1 MKIDPKALDT
11 DTIYKILKGTV
22 VPRPIAW
29 VSSVSASGIANL
41 APFSFF
47 TVVSRNPPIVS
58 VSTLGKDD
66 LTSYKDTLNNI
77 RETGEFVVNVV
88 SLPLVDAMHG
98 TAAAHPPET
107 DEFDVV
113 GLEKGAC
120 DIVRVPRVAAAP
132 VSMECKVERI
142 LSVGDVSDHVVFGK
156 VVRFHLRD
164 DVVMDRHRIDISAI
178 QPVGRLAIDYCLTD
192 TVFTCPVP
200 EVVTREAQAR
210 KEGHQYV
217 AGIAEL
223 V

>member
-1 MKIDPKALDT
+1 MKIDPKELDT

-22 VPRPIAW
+22 VPRPIGW
-29 VSSVSASGIANL
+29 ISSVSAKGVPNL

-58 VSTLGKDD
+58 ISTLGKED
-66 LTSYKDTLNNI
+66 LSSHKDTLNNI
-77 RETGEFVVNVV
+77 QETGEFVVNVV
-88 SLPLVDAMHG
+88 SLPLVDAMHA
-98 TAAAHPPET
+98 TAAEHPPDT

-113 GLEKGAC
+113 GLEKAAC

-142 LSVGDVSDHVVFGK
+142 LSVGDVSDHVVFGT

-178 QPVGRLAIDYCLTD
+178 QPVGRLAVDYCLTD
-192 TVFTCPVP
+192 AVFTCPVP
-200 EVVTREAQAR
+200 EVISREAQKR
-210 KEGHQYV
+210 KEGH
-217 AGIAEL
+217 
-223 V
+223 